1 MFGKLYTFY
10 SIKWVY
16 LIAIA
21 VFEVGSVVCGAAP
34 NSVGLILGRTIAGL
48 GGAGIFSGS
57 MLIIAQTMPLERR
70 PICTGLLGGLYGV
83 AGVAGPLMGGAFTEY
98 VTWRWCFYINI
109 PLGAVTALFIL
120 CFFKA
125 PKPIK
130 MTSSIREQF
139 AQLDLLGLLFFIPA
153 IVSILLALQWGGT
166 QYSWGNGRIIGLIVT
181 FGVLISIFIAIQ
193 WKKQET
199 ATVNPR
205 LVNNRNVSGA
215 AFYCFCLT
223 GSFIVFTYYVSE
235 NRPSDLSFLLLRS
248 KRISTVLTKLAS
260 ATPMVPKY
268 QGFILHEVRYN
279 ESSNDP
285 GCCRLHHPQQRFR
298 QWARILHAIHVY
310 RTRGSLN
317 WRRATFDIAG

>member
-1 MFGKLYTFY
+1 MTQDNTIIATAIPTITDEFNSLDDIGWYGSAYLFTTCSLTLVFGKLYTFY

-21 VFEVGSVVCGAAP
+21 VFEIGSVVCGATP
-34 NSVGLILGRTIAGL
+34 NSVGLILGRAIAGL

-70 PICTGLLGGLYGV
+70 PICTGLLGGLYGI

-109 PLGAVTALFIL
+109 PFGAVTALFIF

-130 MTSSIREQF
+130 KTSSIREQL
-139 AQLDLLGLLFFIPA
+139 AQLDLLGLVFFIPA
-153 IVSILLALQWGGT
+153 IVCVLLALQWGGT
-166 QYSWGNGRIIGLIVT
+166 QYPWKSGRIIGLFVT
-181 FGVLISIFIAIQ
+181 FGVLILTFSAIQ

-199 ATVNPR
+199 ATIVPR
-205 LVNNRNVSGA
+205 LVKNRNVSGA
-215 AFYCFCLT
+215 AFYCLCMI

-235 NRPSDLSFLLLRS
+235 PFYLPFLCS
-248 KRISTVLTKLAS
+248 CK
-260 ATPMVPKY
+260 
-268 QGFILHEVRYN
+268 
-279 ESSNDP
+279 
-285 GCCRLHHPQQRFR
+285 
-298 QWARILHAIHVY
+298 
-310 RTRGSLN
+310 
-317 WRRATFDIAG
+317 

>member
-1 MFGKLYTFY
+1 LFQDNTIIATAIPTITDEFNSIDDIGWYGSSYFFTTCSLMLVFGKLYTFY

-21 VFEVGSVVCGAAP
+21 VFEVGSVVCGATP
-34 NSVGLILGRTIAGL
+34 NSVGLILGRAIAGL
-48 GGAGIFSGS
+48 GGAGIYSGS

-83 AGVAGPLMGGAFTEY
+83 AGVAGPLMGGAFTDY

-109 PLGAVTALFIL
+109 PFGAVTALFLL

-130 MTSSIREQF
+130 KSSNIREQL

-166 QYSWGNGRIIGLIVT
+166 KYSWGNGRIIGLFVT
-181 FGVLISIFIAIQ
+181 FGVLILIFIAIQ

-205 LVNNRNVSGA
+205 LVKNRNVSGA
-215 AFYCFCLT
+215 AFYCLCLT

-235 NRPSDLSFLLLRS
+235 SPSSLPFLCTQKQVKEYWADSTHFSSLYGS
-248 KRISTVLTKLAS
+248 KVSRMY
-260 ATPMVPKY
+260 P
-268 QGFILHEVRYN
+268 
-279 ESSNDP
+279 
-285 GCCRLHHPQQRFR
+285 PQSP
-298 QWARILHAIHVY
+298 V
-310 RTRGSLN
+310 
-317 WRRATFDIAG
+317 